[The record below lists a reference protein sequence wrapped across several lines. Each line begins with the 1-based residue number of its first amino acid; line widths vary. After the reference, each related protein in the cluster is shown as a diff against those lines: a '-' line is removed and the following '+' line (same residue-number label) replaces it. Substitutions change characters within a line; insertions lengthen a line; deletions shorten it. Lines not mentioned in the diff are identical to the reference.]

1 MSDLPPESPFPNK
14 YLCVDFLNTEY
25 QLKNTRVE
33 TLTTAPQVV
42 EWLLE
47 RSVFPEP
54 ADQATVRA
62 WAQQLPNE
70 LLALFYALRADFRQL
85 FAALHQQQPLPAA
98 ELARLQALL
107 QNSRRSATLVATPT
121 GWQLQSRL
129 ALPQLAALAVPLAE
143 SLASLL
149 VAGEAG
155 RIKSC
160 ANATCSI
167 LFYDTTK
174 NQSRAWC
181 SACGTRAKAL
191 RYYHKQKTT
200 G

>member
-1 MSDLPPESPFPNK
+1 MSDLPSESPIQHK

-25 QLKNTRVE
+25 QLKNARVE

-42 EWLLE
+42 DWLLAHG
-47 RSVFPEP
+47 VFPEP
-54 ADQATVRA
+54 ADQAILRA
-62 WAQQLPNE
+62 WAQQLPDA
-70 LLALFYALRADFRQL
+70 LLALIYALRTDFRQL
-85 FAALHQQQPLPAA
+85 LAALHHQQPLPPA
-98 ELARLQALL
+98 EFARLQTLL
-107 QNSRRSATLVATPT
+107 QSGSRSAALVATPT

-129 ALPQLAALAVPLAE
+129 VLSQPAALAVPLAE
-143 SLASLL
+143 SLAGLL
-149 VAGEAG
+149 VAGEAV
-155 RIKSC
+155 RIKTC
-160 ANATCSI
+160 ANAACSI

>member
-1 MSDLPPESPFPNK
+1 MSDLSSESPIQNK
-14 YLCVDFLNTEY
+14 YLCIDFLNTEY

-33 TLTTAPQVV
+33 TLETAPQVV
-42 EWLLE
+42 DWLLT
-47 RSVFPEP
+47 RGVFPEP
-54 ADQATVRA
+54 ADQAILRA
-62 WAQQLPNE
+62 WAQELPDA
-70 LLALFYALRADFRQL
+70 LLTLFRALRADFRQL
-85 FAALHQQQPLPAA
+85 LAALHQRQPLPAA
-98 ELARLQALL
+98 ELDRLQALL
-107 QNSRRSATLVATPT
+107 QSGSRSAALVATPT

-129 ALPQLAALAVPLAE
+129 ALPQLAAMAVPLAE
-143 SLASLL
+143 SLAGLL
-149 VAGEAG
+149 VAGEVG
-155 RIKSC
+155 RVKTC

-200 G
+200 S